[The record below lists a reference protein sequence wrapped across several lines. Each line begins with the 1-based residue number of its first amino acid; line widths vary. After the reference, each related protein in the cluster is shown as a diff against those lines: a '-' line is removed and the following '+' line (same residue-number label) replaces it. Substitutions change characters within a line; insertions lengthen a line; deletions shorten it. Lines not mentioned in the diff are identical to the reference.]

1 MLDAARHVFANVA
14 FYRRLYRREP
24 EALGDIPYV
33 ECSDFAAVRGP
44 TDCMLDLHLMVGAI
58 PTHDRASF
66 VFRSPLSRA
75 RPNGSRDGAVA
86 SALALGIDVAR
97 DRPRFLLLADD
108 ATGPFAADLSALLAW
123 DRAQASIAYLDGG
136 ATGLVKPSKHGG
148 RMSRWSLCRRCR
160 QAIGRIARC
169 AVVCQAADPLCRS
182 ADCDRL
188 LIDDACHLLGAAR
201 RGAQA
206 FAFDGEDLI
215 VEMEPS
221 TGRPAV
227 TTARPRC
234 FPLVRYLLDANV
246 RFAPE
251 GDLRRHRHSG
261 CIAMRVAT

>member
-1 MLDAARHVFANVA
+1 M
-14 FYRRLYRREP
+14 RR
-24 EALGDIPYV
+24 
-33 ECSDFAAVRGP
+33 
-44 TDCMLDLHLMVGAI
+44 
-58 PTHDRASF
+58 
-66 VFRSPLSRA
+66 
-75 RPNGSRDGAVA
+75 
-86 SALALGIDVAR
+86 ALAHLGIDVAR

-136 ATGLVKPSKHGG
+136 ATRVGEALEAWRPDVALVVVPTLPAGNSP
-148 RMSRWSLCRRCR
+148 
-160 QAIGRIARC
+160 RIARC

-246 RFAPE
+246 RFAPD
-251 GDLRRHRHSG
+251 G
-261 CIAMRVAT
+261 